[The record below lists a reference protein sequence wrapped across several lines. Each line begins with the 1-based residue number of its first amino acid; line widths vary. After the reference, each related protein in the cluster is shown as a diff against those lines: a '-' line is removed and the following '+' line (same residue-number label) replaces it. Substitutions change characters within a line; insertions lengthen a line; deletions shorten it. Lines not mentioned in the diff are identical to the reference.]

1 MNWQDKDIYGGISEE
16 LLAAFDEGKT
26 NAEETMM
33 VLDALGKNE
42 ILQEEYFLSKQL
54 DAMMEMETDDDV
66 EVLPIMAIRSHL
78 MKARK
83 WD

>member
-42 ILQEEYFLSKQL
+42 ILQ
-54 DAMMEMETDDDV
+54 
-66 EVLPIMAIRSHL
+66 
-78 MKARK
+78 
-83 WD
+83 